1 VNTTKSI
8 DETGSVNPN
17 STEAC
22 TETLTGGGKPAG
34 YVKMAAMTTAA
45 QYLASCGGAKATGL
59 KHRAQL
65 IWWHLVML
73 GGPIQRLRDGRAGTE
88 VYGKTSRVAALADR
102 IGASVSTVRKALDEL
117 KDAGLIQRERTVRGF
132 RTWVLLPDAALKAMP
147 APSVSVSMTHSDEA
161 PQASPDDAV
170 QAPHASSGDVLVEEP
185 PHASSGDGSA
195 EGRIH
200 ASPGE
205 RFHASPGGRSVVQ
218 TKSQTKSQIHH
229 HQKTDASEAT
239 ETPPPDAGGGG
250 GELVM
255 DQGDAEQVR
264 TLLRNAGIFVGMLN
278 ELTTKV
284 SSMPDGLDRLR
295 TTYERIRNTTRSP
308 AAVLASVIRAGQ
320 LDDLSERERYRRE
333 SERAATETAQG
344 SGNAYETLE
353 QAVDRIWSEHRE
365 SWHSFPLS
373 LQRLVLA
380 RSGNTEAEYVNEWQ
394 RVKAK
399 PDYNRMTYIQNL
411 ERRLPQRPMRVI
423 EAGMDERDPDERDDE
438 TFSTADAMRQVLQTA
453 GN

>member
-1 VNTTKSI
+1 
-8 DETGSVNPN
+8 
-17 STEAC
+17 
-22 TETLTGGGKPAG
+22 
-34 YVKMAAMTTAA
+34 
-45 QYLASCGGAKATGL
+45 
-59 KHRAQL
+59 
-65 IWWHLVML
+65 
-73 GGPIQRLRDGRAGTE
+73 
-88 VYGKTSRVAALADR
+88 
-102 IGASVSTVRKALDEL
+102 
-117 KDAGLIQRERTVRGF
+117 
-132 RTWVLLPDAALKAMP
+132 
-147 APSVSVSMTHSDEA
+147 
-161 PQASPDDAV
+161 
-170 QAPHASSGDVLVEEP
+170 
-185 PHASSGDGSA
+185 
-195 EGRIH
+195 
-200 ASPGE
+200 
-205 RFHASPGGRSVVQ
+205 
-218 TKSQTKSQIHH
+218 
-229 HQKTDASEAT
+229 
-239 ETPPPDAGGGG
+239 
-250 GELVM
+250 M

-394 RVKAK
+394 KVKAK

-411 ERRLPQRPMRVI
+411 ERRLPQRPMRDGL
-423 EAGMDERDPDERDDE
+423 AGMDERDPDERDDE
-438 TFSTADAMRQVLQTA
+438 TFSTADAMRQSLQTA

>member
-1 VNTTKSI
+1 MNTTKSI

-45 QYLASCGGAKATGL
+45 QYLASCGGVKAKGL
-59 KHRAQL
+59 KLRAQL
-65 IWWHLVML
+65 LWWHLIML

-117 KDAGLIQRERTVRGF
+117 GDAGLIQRERTVRGF

-147 APSVSVSMTHSDEA
+147 TPSISVSMTHSDEA
-161 PQASPDDAV
+161 P
-170 QAPHASSGDVLVEEP
+170 HASSEDVLVEEP
-185 PHASSGDGSA
+185 PHASSGDGSP

-205 RFHASPGGRSVVQ
+205 RFHASPGGRSISQ
-218 TKSQTKSQIHH
+218 TKSQTKNQIHH
-229 HQKTDASEAT
+229 HQKTDASGAT

-250 GELVM
+250 GGELVM
-255 DQGDAEQVR
+255 DQGEAGQVR
-264 TLLRNAGIFVGMLN
+264 TLLRNAGVFVGKLD

-284 SSMPDGLDRLR
+284 VSMPDGLARLR

-308 AAVLASVIRAGQ
+308 AAVLASLIGAGQ
-320 LDDLSERERYRRE
+320 LDELSGRELASRRE
-333 SERAATETAQG
+333 QQELADAEQRFS
-344 SGNAYETLE
+344 ETLPE
-353 QAVDRIWSEHRE
+353 FCERVSCQYGPYLTVPLAALVDRVVHGRRDAETDKA
-365 SWHSFPLS
+365 LS
-373 LQRLVLA
+373 DL
-380 RSGNTEAEYVNEWQ
+380 
-394 RVKAK
+394 KA
-399 PDYNRMTYIQNL
+399 MTQPERRRWLLNHERGS
-411 ERRLPQRPMRVI
+411 ERRL
-423 EAGMDERDPDERDDE
+423 AGMGYESTTQLGGDADEDGVDD
-438 TFSTADAMRQVLQTA
+438 TFRASDAMRQVLQTV
-453 GN
+453 GD

>member
-1 VNTTKSI
+1 MNTTKSI

-73 GGPIQRLRDGRAGTE
+73 GGPIQRLRDGRAGIE

-117 KDAGLIQRERTVRGF
+117 KDAGLIRRQRTVRGF

-147 APSVSVSMTHSDEA
+147 TPSISVSMTHSD
-161 PQASPDDAV
+161 DA
-170 QAPHASSGDVLVEEP
+170 
-185 PHASSGDGSA
+185 PHASSGDGSP

-229 HQKTDASEAT
+229 HQKTDASGAT

-255 DQGDAEQVR
+255 DQGEAGQVR
-264 TLLRNAGIFVGMLN
+264 TLLRNAGVFVGKLD

-284 SSMPDGLDRLR
+284 ASMPDGLARLR

>member
-1 VNTTKSI
+1 MNTTKSI

-45 QYLASCGGAKATGL
+45 QYLASCGGVKAKGL
-59 KHRAQL
+59 KLRAQL
-65 IWWHLVML
+65 LWWHLVML
-73 GGPIQRLRDGRAGTE
+73 GGPIRRLEDERAGVE

-147 APSVSVSMTHSDEA
+147 APSISVSMTHSD
-161 PQASPDDAV
+161 D
-170 QAPHASSGDVLVEEP
+170 APHASSGDVLVEEP
-185 PHASSGDGSA
+185 PHASSGDGSP

-200 ASPGE
+200 ASLGE
-205 RFHASPGGRSVVQ
+205 RFHASLGGRSISQ
-218 TKSQTKSQIHH
+218 TKSQTKNQIHH
-229 HQKTDASEAT
+229 HQKTDASGAT

-250 GELVM
+250 GGELVM
-255 DQGDAEQVR
+255 DQGEAGQVR
-264 TLLRNAGIFVGMLN
+264 TLLRNAGVFVGKLD

-284 SSMPDGLDRLR
+284 ASMPDGLARLR

-308 AAVLASVIRAGQ
+308 AAVLVSAIRAGE
-320 LDDLSERERYRRE
+320 LDELSGRELASRRE
-333 SERAATETAQG
+333 QQELADAEQRFS
-344 SGNAYETLE
+344 ETLPEFCERMSLECGPYLTVPLAALVDRVVHGRRDAETDKALSDLKAMTQPQRRRWLLNHE
-353 QAVDRIWSEHRE
+353 QAS
-365 SWHSFPLS
+365 
-373 LQRLVLA
+373 
-380 RSGNTEAEYVNEWQ
+380 
-394 RVKAK
+394 K
-399 PDYNRMTYIQNL
+399 
-411 ERRLPQRPMRVI
+411 RRL
-423 EAGMDERDPDERDDE
+423 AGMDYESTTQLGGDADEDGVDD
-438 TFSTADAMRQVLQTA
+438 TFRASDAMRQVLQTA